1 MKEKEINRKSKLNLD
16 FSIVEKAREA
26 ASVIA
31 LDTQKF
37 IDQHTTTTIE
47 RTVCRL
53 FGIDGVD
60 KFDVPLPNILV
71 DNLVVSLSGPNPHH
85 PPTRQDAALERTPTF

>member
-1 MKEKEINRKSKLNLD
+1 MVEKSKLNLD
-16 FSIVEKAREA
+16 FSIVSKARESA
-26 ASVIA
+26 KNVA

-37 IDQHTTTTIE
+37 IDQHTTSTIE

-60 KFDVPLPNILV
+60 EFDVPLPNIVV
-71 DNLVVSLSGPNPHH
+71 DSIKEAREAKAV
-85 PPTRQDAALERTPTF
+85 RTPR

>member
-1 MKEKEINRKSKLNLD
+1 MEKESKLSLD
-16 FSIVEKAREA
+16 FSIVRRARESA
-26 ASVIA
+26 KNVA

-53 FGIDGVD
+53 FGIDGID
-60 KFDVPLPNILV
+60 EFDVPLPNV
-71 DNLVVSLSGPNPHH
+71 VVNNLKSNIGIG
-85 PPTRQDAALERTPTF
+85 AALHIGNAILHTNLSP